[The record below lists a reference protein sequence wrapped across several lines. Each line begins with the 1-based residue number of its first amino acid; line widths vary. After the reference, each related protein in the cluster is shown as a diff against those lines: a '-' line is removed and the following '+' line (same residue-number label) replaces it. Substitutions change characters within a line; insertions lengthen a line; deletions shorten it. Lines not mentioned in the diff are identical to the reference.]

1 MSRTHGSFGLTRIEF
16 EQSYRRNC
24 ELLNVDYA
32 QKLVELL
39 DTLDPADRFDQRT
52 LLAFGAVLDRFLTE
66 SDVGD
71 NAQAPL
77 QIAWRGDGTNG

>member
-1 MSRTHGSFGLTRIEF
+1 MSRTVGSFGLTRIEF
-16 EQSYRRNC
+16 EQDFRRYCDEHGFRPGYKAAEILDDTNDPRIFAGV
-24 ELLNVDYA
+24 LNVIG
-32 QKLVELL
+32 
-39 DTLDPADRFDQRT
+39 RF
-52 LLAFGAVLDRFLTE
+52 VTE